1 MLFYLSGSIE
11 YSPDRGRKWRADITP
26 FLQSLGHE
34 VYDPAQD
41 ERKNLTSDEVTNF
54 RSWKKSDLPRFQHTL
69 RKIIAWDLD
78 YVEKRS
84 DAVLCFWDEHA
95 QRGAGTQAELTLA
108 HRMGVPVY
116 LVSDMEVSEVS
127 GWILGCASHLFA
139 DFEQFKAHIAQNTP
153 QPQRARLRAMAAGA
167 SGK

>member
-11 YSPDRGRKWRADITP
+11 YSPDRGRKWRANITP
-26 FLQSLGHE
+26 FLQSLGHD

-41 ERKNLTSDEVTNF
+41 ERKNLTSDEVANF
-54 RSWKKSDLPRFQHTL
+54 RTWRKSDLPRFQQTL
-69 RKIIAWDLD
+69 RKIISWDLD
-78 YVEKRS
+78 FIEKRS

-108 HRMGVPVY
+108 HRMGIPVY
-116 LVSDMEVSEVS
+116 LVADMEISDVC

-139 DFEQFKAHIAQNTP
+139 DFEQFKAYIATNAP
-153 QPQRARLRAMAAGA
+153 QPIRARLRAMAAGA
-167 SGK
+167 SAR